1 MASVDGDI
9 AASLASQTSTP
20 IAQLRPDLPDYPSR
34 VVRGVVTITWP
45 YNSVTQKFAFLL
57 AERDM
62 RLRRAKGQIRI
73 ELQGPSAKAASDCG
87 IGAGDELLF
96 SLAGVEWS
104 PDPAPGRI
112 PGARV
117 EWQIQF
123 NQKLALQVKFGE
135 SGDTKHINVD
145 HPVADK
151 PDRPVQPPRPATPDP
166 EPILPR
172 VPTTGRKLSEITA
185 DEYPSPAFVKRAR
198 LSYGALFEGGFDIFE
213 EDGGVKGR
221 GRKRARFGRNSNTWR
236 YSSQSP
242 SPEPTSLVSDAMDE
256 DTPESVALRPSP
268 KPQTVD
274 EACQTVEVEMAPA
287 AQGATSTTVQKQEK
301 TPTPP
306 ETPVP
311 APLGTAVRVQ
321 EGQTP
326 EPNPVH
332 QIERPP
338 IASDPS
344 EEPTPVVQNQTVAA
358 SDQGPGLASNQTPPE
373 ETHRKLPSSPIENGQ
388 TQRQSPETATQP
400 TSLSASNDETAPSSF
415 LGPRSFASNFSSFG
429 VDVPARVESSLNL
442 ADQVR
447 FGFSHVP
454 QTAHSP
460 SLHDPEPAPEP
471 APEPVHQDQEQYPA
485 ALLDN
490 AHNPAKYVH
499 KETYLNAADGDKG
512 MAFDGQSMPPE
523 PAGVEHFGDSQWEVS
538 TQPSPINLVEGGHLG
553 TDALSNGASVIARQ
567 QSLHADDLDP
577 GSVPEGF
584 ASYGKG
590 DASEVRERSPSAKA
604 PPHECQPSVE
614 NENTLSD
621 DEGSLDEEEDE
632 DEDEDEDEEENDE
645 EDEEEEK
652 SDEDAYGEQ
661 IEEGDYDQRNYDVPS
676 DDDEGLSDE
685 DEEVELESEERY
697 GNDEVYDEDGEGE
710 EWDDEEDYE
719 SEEGSGQDDDAEG
732 YQPGRP
738 AAPAPRGEPV
748 VISLLS
754 DSEDEDQ
761 PAPPAAEPA
770 PVPQTTHASEPSV
783 TSGSNPSPK
792 RAESSSLEHHKSPS
806 PPLHELPSSARH
818 ESPSSPPHESLSPPR
833 HEVPSSEH
841 HQSPDSER
849 SESPAVLETVET
861 DDSGKEQG
869 HNSIFNQTDVIDFAM
884 RHTQS
889 VNQQHKAEP
898 AETGAEAGSSLSANR
913 DYGSF
918 GATSGASELYHREF
932 EPEPSESPSGSV
944 VSQPVSQ
951 PASSESS
958 SEGLF
963 ISQPRPR
970 SAGAEEQGDTGSA
983 NEPEGTSEAP
993 RRETEGTEGGTIDEH
1008 AEPDEASTDGG
1019 MELEPE
1025 NTETRDEVLS
1035 VEEMDQDAPAHSSP
1049 KSHNDDASLPDADA
1063 LSFTSQIEMP
1073 AEFGASEDEH
1083 MSVDE
1088 DDSRHANAVDTDMST
1103 FEVEEVTVSE
1113 DDVDMLD
1120 AGSEQ
1125 VESASPE
1132 RMAISPQKEDRVNAS
1147 TVVSDLVVSETITE
1161 VVTTASADKP
1171 LPDAPTVT
1179 ELEQQ
1184 GTPTPGEQTLARAES
1199 AHVSVEDESNRQVNI
1214 PEAKAEKQGEGGSSL
1229 DGSHSIA
1236 GFESQVDIAS
1246 QEALGGPRKPLA
1258 QVPVEDA
1265 VPPPGELLHEAD
1277 ETPVVKD
1284 ETTDDKGGAGP
1295 SGVESSSVLQQDGVT
1310 DASTP
1315 PRPPRVAAPDG
1326 SPSSDQPEVAPARTE
1341 DVKGE
1346 DVNEAEGSAQQAQQ
1360 VETVQQSEASADD
1373 FDDEALILE
1382 QLSQEQQQFLETET
1396 PESRDRSG
1404 TRSSSPDVSVHLARQ
1419 AIAAKRHKA
1428 TEPVRTSSRIARAR
1442 SNSLRSNATNSTPED
1457 EKEKEDPS
1465 ISLARAA
1472 LASPSRRGVGSSTSA
1487 SKTTATS
1494 STSATALKADLNKRL
1509 RTELPECI
1517 PLRSLRA
1524 HLDKTP
1530 NVIAVVTSQPT
1541 KPARAKG
1548 GPREYVMSFH
1558 VTDPSAA
1565 PSTVVKVQLYR
1576 PHKDSLPIVGP
1587 GDVVL
1592 LSKFLVK
1599 ALSKKGWGLRTGTE
1613 SAWAVWEHGLQQEHQ
1628 QQQQQAEEDCPQIRG
1643 PPVEDWKGYVGYVR
1657 TLKEWWALVMADEAA
1672 KGKLEKADQKLT
1684 EAK

>member
-20 IAQLRPDLPDYPSR
+20 IAQLSPDLPDYPSR

-57 AERDM
+57 AERDV

-73 ELQGPSAKAASDCG
+73 ELQGLSAKAASDCG

-96 SLAGVEWS
+96 SLAGAEWS

-123 NQKLALQVKFGE
+123 SQKLALQVKFGE

-213 EDGGVKGR
+213 EDGGFKGR

-268 KPQTVD
+268 TPQTVD

-287 AQGATSTTVQKQEK
+287 AQGATSTTVQQEEK

-306 ETPVP
+306 QTPVP
-311 APLGTAVRVQ
+311 APLGTAVRAQ
-321 EGQTP
+321 EGRTP

-338 IASDPS
+338 IARDPS

-358 SDQGPGLASNQTPPE
+358 SDQGRGPASNQTPPE
-373 ETHRKLPSSPIENGQ
+373 ETHRKLPSSPIGMGQ
-388 TQRQSPETATQP
+388 TQRHSPETATQP
-400 TSLSASNDETAPSSF
+400 TSLSANNDETAPSSF
-415 LGPRSFASNFSSFG
+415 LGPMSFASNFSSFG
-429 VDVPARVESSLNL
+429 VDVPARVESSLSL

-460 SLHDPEPAPEP
+460 SLHDPEFAPEP
-471 APEPVHQDQEQYPA
+471 CPEPVHQDQEQYPA

-490 AHNPAKYVH
+490 AHSPAKYVH
-499 KETYLNAADGDKG
+499 KETYLNAAGGDKR

-523 PAGVEHFGDSQWEVS
+523 PAGAEHFGDSQWEVS
-538 TQPSPINLVEGGHLG
+538 TQPFPIGLAEGGHFG
-553 TDALSNGASVIARQ
+553 TDAPSKGASVIARQ

-590 DASEVRERSPSAKA
+590 DASKVRERSPSAKA
-604 PPHECQPSVE
+604 PPHERQPSVE
-614 NENTLSD
+614 NENMRSD
-621 DEGSLDEEEDE
+621 DEGSFDEEEEEDE
-632 DEDEDEDEEENDE
+632 DEEEEESEE
-645 EDEEEEK
+645 EDEER
-652 SDEDAYGEQ
+652 SDEDVYGEH

-676 DDDEGLSDE
+676 DEDEGLSDE
-685 DEEVELESEERY
+685 DEEIELESEERY

-719 SEEGSGQDDDAEG
+719 SEESSGQDDDAEG

-738 AAPAPRGEPV
+738 VAPAPRGEPV

-761 PAPPAAEPA
+761 PAPPAAESA
-770 PVPQTTHASEPSV
+770 PDPQTAHASEPSV
-783 TSGSNPSPK
+783 TSESSPSLK

-806 PPLHELPSSARH
+806 SARYG
-818 ESPSSPPHESLSPPR
+818 SPSSPPHESPSPPR
-833 HEVPSSEH
+833 HDVPTSEH
-841 HQSPDSER
+841 RQSPASER

-861 DDSGKEQG
+861 DDSGKEQE

-889 VNQQHKAEP
+889 VNQQRKAEP
-898 AETGAEAGSSLSANR
+898 KETGAEAGSSLSANQN
-913 DYGSF
+913 YGSF
-918 GATSGASELYHREF
+918 GATGGASELHHRDF
-932 EPEPSESPSGSV
+932 EPEPNESPSGSV
-944 VSQPVSQ
+944 ASEPVSR

-970 SAGAEEQGDTGSA
+970 SAGAEEQGETGSA
-983 NEPEGTSEAP
+983 SEPEGASEAP
-993 RRETEGTEGGTIDEH
+993 RRETEGTEGGTTDEH
-1008 AEPDEASTDGG
+1008 AEPDEASADGG

-1025 NTETRDEVLS
+1025 NTATRDEVLS
-1035 VEEMDQDAPAHSSP
+1035 VEEMDQDVPAHSSP

-1073 AEFGASEDEH
+1073 VEFGASEDEH
-1083 MSVDE
+1083 MSMDD

-1113 DDVDMLD
+1113 EDVDMLD

-1125 VESASPE
+1125 VESALPE
-1132 RMAISPQKEDRVNAS
+1132 RMAMSPQKEDRVNAS

-1161 VVTTASADKP
+1161 VVTTASADEP

-1184 GTPTPGEQTLARAES
+1184 GTSTPGEQTLARAES
-1199 AHVSVEDESNRQVNI
+1199 AHVSVEDESNRQVDV
-1214 PEAKAEKQGEGGSSL
+1214 PEAKAEKQVERGSSL

-1258 QVPVEDA
+1258 QIPVDDA
-1265 VPPPGELLHEAD
+1265 VPPPAEHLCEAD
-1277 ETPVVKD
+1277 ENPVAKD
-1284 ETTDDKGGAGP
+1284 ETTDDKGGAEP
-1295 SGVESSSVLQQDGVT
+1295 SGMESPSALQQDGVT

-1315 PRPPRVAAPDG
+1315 PRPPRVVAPDG
-1326 SPSSDQPEVAPARTE
+1326 SPSSDQPEVALARAE

-1346 DVNEAEGSAQQAQQ
+1346 DVNEAEGSAQRAQQ
-1360 VETVQQSEASADD
+1360 VETVQQSEASAED

-1396 PESRDRSG
+1396 PESRDRGG

-1419 AIAAKRHKA
+1419 AIAAKRHKKT

-1465 ISLARAA
+1465 IGLARAA

-1494 STSATALKADLNKRL
+1494 STSATALRADLNKRL

-1541 KPARAKG
+1541 KPVRAKG

-1565 PSTVVKVQLYR
+1565 PSTVVEVQLYR

-1599 ALSKKGWGLRTGTE
+1599 ALSKKGWGLRTGSE
-1613 SAWAVWEHGLQQEHQ
+1613 SAWAVWEHARRQ
-1628 QQQQQAEEDCPQIRG
+1628 QQQQQQQHGEEDCPQIRG

-1657 TLKEWWALVMADEAA
+1657 TLKEWWVLMMADEAA